1 VSGQRSNLSLRH
13 IAPLAAVLATLGPG
27 AAQAASLSPDVP
39 PPGPSLTPDP
49 VPAAHHATVTRR
61 SPSVRVAPRR
71 LVAVAAPS
79 PGSSTAVSAPAPRAQ
94 VERGTNQH
102 VRHDP
107 PVRVV
112 DVVPLR
118 VDVHRG
124 LGAIAASVRDDL
136 RLVLAAAALLAAVTA
151 AAAGAALAHVARRQ
165 A

>member
-1 VSGQRSNLSLRH
+1 LSLRH

-49 VPAAHHATVTRR
+49 VPAAHHATVTR
-61 SPSVRVAPRR
+61 PVVRAAPRR

-79 PGSSTAVSAPAPRAQ
+79 PRSSFSAPAPAPGRAQ
-94 VERGTNQH
+94 VKPRTNQH

-124 LGAIAASVRDDL
+124 LGGIAASVRDDL

-151 AAAGAALAHVARRQ
+151 AAAGAALAHVARRP